1 MSTDNVI
8 PFNRRNIRAEIE
20 INFVIAV
27 ETFGEDNIEITGIAA
42 SWGDTMDDEQVLAA
56 LRKLNQTS
64 SMFDDVTDRATDD
77 L

>member
-20 INFVIAV
+20 TNFAIAV
-27 ETFGEDNIEITGIAA
+27 ETFGEDNIKIIGIAA

>member
-1 MSTDNVI
+1 
-8 PFNRRNIRAEIE
+8 
-20 INFVIAV
+20 
-27 ETFGEDNIEITGIAA
+27 
-42 SWGDTMDDEQVLAA
+42 MDDEQVLAA

>member
-42 SWGDTMDDEQVLAA
+42 S
-56 LRKLNQTS
+56 
-64 SMFDDVTDRATDD
+64 
-77 L
+77 